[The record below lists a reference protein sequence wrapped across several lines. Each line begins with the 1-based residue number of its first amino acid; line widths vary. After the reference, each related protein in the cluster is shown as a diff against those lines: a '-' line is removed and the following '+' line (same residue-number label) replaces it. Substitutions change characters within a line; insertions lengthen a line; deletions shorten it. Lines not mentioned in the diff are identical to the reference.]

1 MSTYTHLGFAGLG
14 FNEFAPARTPATSRA
29 RTSSIA
35 PALLSA
41 VAKAPTT
48 VSVSPLF
55 PKGKTVRTMVPSS
68 VPPSVPQ
75 QTVDVANAGD
85 PTAPASPDAAEPVPV
100 MVFEAP
106 PAAMDWKPVA
116 VGAGVLVA
124 ASVALY
130 FATRKGK

>member
-14 FNEFAPARTPATSRA
+14 FNEFAPARTPATTRA
-29 RTSSIA
+29 RTSTIA

-55 PKGKTVRTMVPSS
+55 PTGKTVRTMMPS
-68 VPPSVPQ
+68 SVPQ

>member
-14 FNEFAPARTPATSRA
+14 FNEFAPARAPAASARPRA
-29 RTSSIA
+29 GTVST
-35 PALLSA
+35 ALLSA
-41 VAKAPTT
+41 VAKVPTT

-55 PKGKTVRTMVPSS
+55 PTGKTVRTMMPS
-68 VPPSVPQ
+68 SVPQ
-75 QTVDVANAGD
+75 QTVDIANAGD
-85 PTAPASPDAAEPVPV
+85 PTAPATPSATEPVPV